1 MLNLREPKY
10 KYLDR
15 SKDITEEEAKWE
27 IEREN
32 IKRRKKIQDE
42 YSELTTVPM
51 DKLSMSKKALIY
63 LFISCTIIE
72 IFTGWVTVQS
82 INLAYAMGM
91 MPDFTPLITLI
102 GVVVGEVIAL
112 GAYFVKSAKEN
123 TRGGITYESAAARN
137 FQTDW
142 DSNAVG

>member
-42 YSELTTVPM
+42 YTELTTVPM

-63 LFISCTIIE
+63 LFFSCTVIE

-82 INLAYAMGM
+82 INLA
-91 MPDFTPLITLI
+91 L
-102 GVVVGEVIAL
+102 
-112 GAYFVKSAKEN
+112 SC
-123 TRGGITYESAAARN
+123 
-137 FQTDW
+137 
-142 DSNAVG
+142 

>member
-82 INLAYAMGM
+82 INLAFAMGM

-102 GVVVGEVIAL
+102 GIVVGEVIAL

-123 TRGGITYESAAARN
+123 TRNCFLCSLRS
-137 FQTDW
+137 
-142 DSNAVG
+142 SNWYCHWLFHQKIY